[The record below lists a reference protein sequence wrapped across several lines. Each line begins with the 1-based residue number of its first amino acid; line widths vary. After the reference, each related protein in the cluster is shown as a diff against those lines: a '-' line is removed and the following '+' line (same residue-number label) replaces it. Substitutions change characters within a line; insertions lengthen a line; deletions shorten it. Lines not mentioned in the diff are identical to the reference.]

1 MEKLVL
7 AGSGQ
12 ALAFAA
18 SYSAVLVLLGVVLT
32 IRVIAARR
40 ERKIGLGD
48 GGDKDMLR
56 RVRAHGNFAETAPL
70 LIGVL
75 ILLVLL
81 GAREWQVHY
90 VGLAGLVGRIMHA
103 IGVSQSAGSSLGRVG
118 GMMLTFFSL
127 IGGALMLL
135 YLAWS

>member
-12 ALAFAA
+12 ALAFAS
-18 SYSAVLVLLGVVLT
+18 SYAALLVLLGVVLT

-40 ERKIGLGD
+40 EKRIGLGD

-90 VGLAGLVGRIMHA
+90 VGLAGLTGRVIHA

-118 GMMLTFFSL
+118 GMALTFVSL
-127 IGGALMLL
+127 IGGALFLL